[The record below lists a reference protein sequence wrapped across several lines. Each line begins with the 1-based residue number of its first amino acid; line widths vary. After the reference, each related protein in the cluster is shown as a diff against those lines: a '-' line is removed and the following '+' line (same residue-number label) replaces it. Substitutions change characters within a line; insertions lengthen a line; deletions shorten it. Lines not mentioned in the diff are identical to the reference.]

1 MRAANCTLRRAGH
14 VNVPCLSSPPRAD
27 GSQHPAPATPRYV
40 QDNWFVLTA
49 VLKDQYGMLL
59 EEDTAARP
67 ACVACR
73 RTHLAIS
80 MSKLV

>member
-1 MRAANCTLRRAGH
+1 MPPPPPADSRRP
-14 VNVPCLSSPPRAD
+14 VRAD
-27 GSQHPAPATPRYV
+27 RYV

-80 MSKLV
+80 LSKLV